1 MPHLGFQL
9 LLLLMYLF
17 TSTSLVVMLT
27 CFMIRKVSEPHP
39 VVAEQLT
46 ENLAFTFLWTKFS
59 FNVDIKLILTSPHF
73 TSPLIAQS
81 IWMSHKLVLKAPF
94 KASHHFAGNHPFKS
108 DS

>member
-73 TSPLIAQS
+73 TSYRPKYMDVTQACS
-81 IWMSHKLVLKAPF
+81 
-94 KASHHFAGNHPFKS
+94 
-108 DS
+108 